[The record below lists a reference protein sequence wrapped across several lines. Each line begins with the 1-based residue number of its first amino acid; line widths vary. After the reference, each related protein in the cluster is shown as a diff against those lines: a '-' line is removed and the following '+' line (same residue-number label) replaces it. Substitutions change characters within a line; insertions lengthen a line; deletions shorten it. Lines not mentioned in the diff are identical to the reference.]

1 MKVLLIGFGSIGKRH
16 YEILNGL
23 AEVQNVDLV
32 SQQNLPGIQSYVN
45 LSDIEDLNVYD
56 YFIIA
61 SETYRHYE
69 DLKYICSRVEEKSIL
84 VEKPLYN
91 TKKEELK
98 CTNKVFVAYN
108 LRFHPVM
115 EKLKE
120 LLSGKKVYFA
130 NIICG
135 QYLPTWRPEQDY
147 RKSYSADIGRGGG
160 VLRDLSHELDYV
172 NWLFGD
178 IDMLDFISTRIS
190 DLQIASDDIFTAI
203 GLTKKKTII
212 NVSMDYISKVPM
224 RRMVVHTDSSTI
236 EADFMKNSIVEF
248 DINSKA
254 DVVKLE
260 EIDRNYTYR
269 KMHQSI
275 LSNRQTKVCSFDEG
289 KRIIELIDDIT
300 YKEI

>member
-1 MKVLLIGFGSIGKRH
+1 MKVLLIGYGSIGKRH
-16 YEILNGL
+16 YEVLNGL
-23 AEVQNVDLV
+23 AEIQNVDLV
-32 SQQNLPGIQSYVN
+32 SKQNLPGIQSYVN
-45 LSDIEDLNVYD
+45 LSDIKDIESYD

-61 SETYRHYE
+61 SETYRHFE
-69 DLKYICSRVEEKSIL
+69 DLKYICSRVEGKNIL

-91 TKKEELK
+91 SRKEDFK

-115 EKLKE
+115 QKLKE
-120 LLSGKKVYFA
+120 LLVDKKVYFA
-130 NIICG
+130 NIMCG

-147 RKSYSADIGRGGG
+147 RKSYSADTERGGG

-178 IDMLDFISTRIS
+178 IDMLDSISTRIS
-190 DLQIASDDIFTAI
+190 DLQITSDDIFTAI
-203 GLTKKKTII
+203 GVTKQKTII
-212 NVSMDYISKVPM
+212 NVSMDYISKIPM
-224 RRMVVHTDSSTI
+224 RKLVVHTDSSTI
-236 EADFMKNSIVEF
+236 EADFMKNSLVEF

-254 DVVKLE
+254 DVIKLE
-260 EIDRNYTYR
+260 DNDRNYTYR

-275 LSNRQTKVCSFDEG
+275 LSNKQTKVCSFDEG
-289 KRIIELIDDIT
+289 KRIIDLIDDII